1 MITDFRDFC
10 LISYVIIDDL
20 YQRLAPLCGLK
31 PGPSAE
37 CSDSELITMAIVGE
51 CREWNKETTLL
62 ANWQFFPDLFPIQ
75 PSRTRFNR
83 RRRNL
88 APLINLMRQALLS
101 LLEGAD
107 DPQRVIDS
115 LPIPV
120 VSFQLVPRSR
130 NDWQAYGA
138 AFGRVSSKKQT
149 IFGYKLHLLVTF
161 KGIITDFELSP
172 ANADDRYV
180 GWELLEGHHNLQ
192 VLADKAYI
200 SAAIAQALADYNQVK
215 LVTLPKSNQKKKVSV
230 EQQWL
235 HNHFRQIVE
244 TVNGQLTEQF
254 NIEENYAHGF
264 WGLVSR
270 IYTKLTGHT
279 LCLYLNQLLDKANFL
294 QIRGLAFPEAI

>member
-10 LISYVIIDDL
+10 LVSYVIIDDL
-20 YQRLAPLCGLK
+20 YKQLAPIIGLK
-31 PGPSAE
+31 PGPDSE

-62 ANWQFFPDLFPIQ
+62 ANWKFFPDLFPVQ
-75 PSRTRFNR
+75 PTRTRFNR

-88 APLINLMRQALLS
+88 AQIINLIRQALLS
-101 LLEGAD
+101 LLEGAGD
-107 DPQRVIDS
+107 LQRVIDS

-120 VSFQLVPRSR
+120 IGFHLVPRSR
-130 NDWQAYGA
+130 NDWKAYGA
-138 AFGRVSSKKQT
+138 TFGRVSSKKQT

-161 KGIITDFELSP
+161 QGIITDFELTP

-180 GWELLEGHHNLQ
+180 GWELLAEHSKLT

-200 SAAIAQALADYNQVK
+200 KAAIAQALAHYNQVQ
-215 LVTLPKSNQKKKVSV
+215 LVTLPKSNQKKQVSAA
-230 EQQWL
+230 QQWL

-270 IYTKLTGHT
+270 LYTKLTAHT
-279 LCLYLNQLLDKANFL
+279 LCLYLNQLLHKAELL
-294 QIRGLAFPEAI
+294 QIRNLAFPEAI